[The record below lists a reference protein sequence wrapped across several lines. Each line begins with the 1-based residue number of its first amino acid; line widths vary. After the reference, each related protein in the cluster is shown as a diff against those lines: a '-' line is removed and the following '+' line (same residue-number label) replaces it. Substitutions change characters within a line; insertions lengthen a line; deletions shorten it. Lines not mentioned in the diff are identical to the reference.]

1 VSILSAKLPCP
12 LDYAGRD
19 FFVFSKTGRK
29 RGLKEGRDEEKRT
42 DKKLIELKGRRK
54 EWERGWEEKIKLLW
68 RQPLGM

>member
-54 EWERGWEEKIKLLW
+54 E
-68 RQPLGM
+68 